1 MCERASLK
9 HKKRI
14 VVKVGS
20 SSIVHE
26 ETGLTDL
33 FKLEQLVRV
42 LCDLRNQGKEVVLV
56 SSGAIG
62 AGRKVLG
69 LQTRPTELPLKQA
82 CASVGQGA
90 LISLYQRLFNE
101 YHQVSSQILMTK
113 HTIIREK
120 SVFNARNTFDRLL
133 ALGVIPIDQSGQTY
147 KKGLFI
153 PPRMF

>member
-69 LQTRPTELPLKQA
+69 LRPGRP
-82 CASVGQGA
+82 SF
-90 LISLYQRLFNE
+90 R
-101 YHQVSSQILMTK
+101 SSRPVLL
-113 HTIIREK
+113 
-120 SVFNARNTFDRLL
+120 SDR
-133 ALGVIPIDQSGQTY
+133 
-147 KKGLFI
+147 GL
-153 PPRMF
+153 